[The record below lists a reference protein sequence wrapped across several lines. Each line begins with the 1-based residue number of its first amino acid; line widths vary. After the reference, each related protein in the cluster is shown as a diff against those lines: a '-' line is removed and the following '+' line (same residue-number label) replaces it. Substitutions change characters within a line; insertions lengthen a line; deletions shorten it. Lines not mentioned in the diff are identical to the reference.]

1 MRRFGMSVRR
11 KIAALVPKLVFMY
24 TSKIKV
30 FIESIDLILDL

>member
-24 TSKIKV
+24 RSKLSE
-30 FIESIDLILDL
+30 FLESIDLILGL